1 MKIIHCADLHLD
13 SRMTSNLN
21 PDKAKERK
29 AEILNTFVN
38 MVDYA
43 SAHEVDAIIIAGDMF
58 DTSNISAL
66 TRNTVERTIR
76 SNKDIEF
83 YYLMGNHDRDN
94 FLSGLESIP
103 DNLFLFTD
111 SFITYYPKGNQNI
124 TITGI
129 ELNAENNNGVANSLL
144 LSPSRF
150 NIVTMHGQESVSVGK
165 DKTQIVNIKELRN
178 KNIDY
183 LALGHIHSFS
193 EGKIDERGNFCYSG
207 CLEGRGFDE
216 TGTKG
221 FVLLEIDEK
230 NRKIKPVFIKSSIR
244 IIYKNN
250 IDITNLEFYSEI
262 LDKILLEV
270 RDVSESSLIK
280 INLTGQ
286 VSEKAEVLAESFEKQ
301 LYERFF
307 CVRIYD
313 ETETKIDYEK
323 YRNDFSLKGEFVRL
337 VESKNI
343 SEKQKSFIIKTGL
356 RALAGKSLNQ
366 ENLICL

>member
-129 ELNAENNNGVANSLL
+129 ELNAENNNGVANSLI

-183 LALGHIHSFS
+183 LALGHIHYYKEEKLD
-193 EGKIDERGNFCYSG
+193 EGGVYCYSG

-216 TGTKG
+216 PGDHG
-221 FVLLEIDEK
+221 FVLITIDE
-230 NRKIKPVFIKSSIR
+230 
-244 IIYKNN
+244 
-250 IDITNLEFYSEI
+250 E
-262 LDKILLEV
+262 
-270 RDVSESSLIK
+270 
-280 INLTGQ
+280 G
-286 VSEKAEVLAESFEKQ
+286 
-301 LYERFF
+301 
-307 CVRIYD
+307 
-313 ETETKIDYEK
+313 
-323 YRNDFSLKGEFVRL
+323 
-337 VESKNI
+337 
-343 SEKQKSFIIKTGL
+343 
-356 RALAGKSLNQ
+356 
-366 ENLICL
+366 IC